1 MVVSWF
7 ESGLKIGGDDWCKN
21 LFLIEDQML
30 NHNRHS
36 I

>member
-7 ESGLKIGGDDWCKN
+7 ESGLKIGEDDW
-21 LFLIEDQML
+21 FLIEDQML